1 MTKILLVGGLSAGHL
16 SPLLAVH
23 EEVTKQHDVTC
34 IFVCS
39 KKESDVQF
47 LRDAQVT
54 PRTVTHPT
62 RSLRCIAELWKGMH
76 EAKIIVHEFQPD
88 MVFSKGG
95 AVSIP
100 VCLVARM
107 RHIPVVLHESDSV
120 MGLANRFIAK
130 LATKVCLGFP
140 QKSDKGHGTCDKVD
154 VVPFPLSHVTY
165 TGNPI
170 RSAVTHGS
178 REEGLRITGLSGSRP
193 ILLVMGGSQGAQAL
207 NDAIAQHLDALLSF
221 CDVIH
226 LTGKGKALQEGEG
239 VKNKKNGYFQL
250 EFARSELPHLYACAS
265 VALSRA
271 GAGAIGELAAWSIP
285 TVLVP
290 LEGLA
295 QNHQVR
301 NAQSV
306 QKAGAC
312 VLLWQEQLSQ
322 DLTKVIHGLLADAGE
337 QKRLGAALKTLM
349 VPHAARLVSDVL
361 FKVISVRA
369 RNK

>member
-47 LRDAQVT
+47 LRDAQVS

-100 VCLVARM
+100 VCLVAWM

-120 MGLANRFIAK
+120 MGWSNWLISLF
-130 LATKVCLGFP
+130 ATHICVGFQHSSP
-140 QKSDKGHGTCDKVD
+140 VSKRTSV
-154 VVPFPLSHVTY
+154 

-178 REEGLRITGLSGSRP
+178 REEGLTITGLSGSRP

-226 LTGKGKALQEGEG
+226 LTGKGKATG
-239 VKNKKNGYFQL
+239 VHKDGYFAM
-250 EFARSELPHLYACAS
+250 EFAKTELPHLYACAS

-271 GAGAIGELAAWSIP
+271 GAGAISELAAWSIP

-295 QNHQVR
+295 QNHQVQ

-312 VLLWQEQLSQ
+312 VLLWQEQLGH
-322 DLTKVIHGLLADAGE
+322 DLTKTVQGLLADAGE

-361 FKVISVRA
+361 FKVISVRE